1 MQTLKNNN
9 NNNTSS
15 IGGTFSSDQSM
26 LAASDKISFNNSSS
40 IGHSSSDF
48 KTITTAKSISSS
60 SSMIANKKNLTPLA
74 TPLTSNHSSIHQERK
89 HHHNRKDHHHYL
101 NVNNSTTS
109 IYCTPNSNNTISNNN
124 GFNNLNKNTLNEK
137 TPSSRSNQNNNM
149 TIMVTPSPQKPQQPS
164 HPTKPPLVESH
175 RYSRQAQ
182 TLHSSAQYDKAARC
196 SRKALSVL
204 ERAKNYTC
212 DSNALEAIDWMASHY
227 RSNYRYQK
235 NMFEAVTAPYGSTIS
250 NGGSN
255 VNAFGNNSQRRSQ
268 PRKNNVVVT
277 EKYGDRQV
285 IMPNEE
291 DLGESMI
298 GDLVMTP
305 FNNTPTP
312 TTACTSLYSE
322 LYAMFIHPWLQ
333 YQKVLEECSEN
344 AQLKG
349 LFSKTI
355 MTTQQRLY
363 QLMQKTQCLEESESM
378 NASSAVSPVQNT
390 TSIAMNTDLSKK
402 LLSLT
407 YSLNA
412 DKATRLSQQILKKDK
427 EVELLKRKIK
437 EQQDIISQHEENWRL
452 MKLEAEK
459 TFGTSQD
466 K

>member
-1 MQTLKNNN
+1 MSMQTLKNNN
-9 NNNTSS
+9 
-15 IGGTFSSDQSM
+15 GGSTFSSDQPPIS
-26 LAASDKISFNNSSS
+26 SDKNSFNNTNNITVGYSSS
-40 IGHSSSDF
+40 GLASSTPKLS
-48 KTITTAKSISSS
+48 TSSYPVVTSSS
-60 SSMIANKKNLTPLA
+60 SNTPHHKKNLTPLTTA
-74 TPLTSNHSSIHQERK
+74 LTSNSHQERK
-89 HHHNRKDHHHYL
+89 HHHSRKDHT
-101 NVNNSTTS
+101 NVNNTT
-109 IYCTPNSNNTISNNN
+109 YY
-124 GFNNLNKNTLNEK
+124 
-137 TPSSRSNQNNNM
+137 TPSSNNGLNNNKSNDYEKLSRNNNNT
-149 TIMVTPSPQKPQQPS
+149 TIMVTPPQKPQQS
-164 HPTKPPLVESH
+164 STVQHPTKSPLVESH

-182 TLHSSAQYDKAARC
+182 TLHASAQYDKAARC

-212 DSNALEAIDWMASHY
+212 DSNALESIDWMASHY

-250 NGGSN
+250 NGGSTN
-255 VNAFGNNSQRRSQ
+255 NNFSNNNSQRTRSQ

-333 YQKVLEECSEN
+333 YQKVLEDCSEN

-363 QLMQKTQCLEESESM
+363 QLMQKTQSLEDSENM
-378 NASSAVSPVQNT
+378 NASSAVSPVNT
-390 TSIAMNTDLSKK
+390 STAMHTDLSKK

-412 DKATRLSQQILKKDK
+412 DKATRLSQQILKKDR

-459 TFGTSQD
+459 TLGTSQE